1 MSETGLQP
9 FDDDLDFQSVLCVV
23 AHPDDIEYGTSAAV
37 ATWTAAGKTV
47 TYFLLTR
54 GEAGIDTMHP
64 SEAAGV
70 REQEERD
77 GAKVV
82 GVTEVDFGSHQD
94 GVLEYGLALRRD
106 IAREIRRRRPEVVVT
121 GSYGD
126 RFGNGMV
133 NQADHRAVGL
143 ATLDAVADAG
153 NRWIF
158 PELVDEGL
166 EPWAGVRRLCFAGP
180 ATGTH
185 FVDVSAHVESA
196 VASLEAHRAYNEALP
211 DTFPKPREL
220 VTWILGEGGKAAGVE
235 HALVLDVIDRR

>member
-9 FDDDLDFQSVLCVV
+9 FGDDFQSVLCVV

-77 GAKVV
+77 GAEVV
-82 GVTEVDFGSHQD
+82 GVTEVDFGNHQD
-94 GVLEYGLALRRD
+94 GVVEYGIALRRD
-106 IAREIRRRRPEVVVT
+106 IAREIRRRRPDVVVT

-180 ATGTH
+180 PTGTH
-185 FVDVSAHVESA
+185 FVDVGGQFERSVQ
-196 VASLEAHRAYNEALP
+196 SLEAHHAYNDALP

-220 VTWILGEGGKAAGVE
+220 VGMILGWGGEAAGVDR
-235 HALVLDVIDRR
+235 ALVLDVVERR

>member
-1 MSETGLQP
+1 MSETELQP
-9 FDDDLDFQSVLCVV
+9 CGEDFQSVLCVV

-77 GAKVV
+77 GAEVV
-82 GVTEVDFGSHQD
+82 GVTEVDFGNHQD
-94 GVLEYGLALRRD
+94 GVVEYGIALRRD
-106 IAREIRRRRPEVVVT
+106 IAREIRRRRPDVVVT

-185 FVDVSAHVESA
+185 FVDVGEHFERA
-196 VASLEAHRAYNEALP
+196 VQSLEAHHAYNDALP
-211 DTFPKPREL
+211 DTFPKPPAL
-220 VTWILGEGGKAAGVE
+220 VGMILGMGGEAAAVE
-235 HALVLDVIDRR
+235 HALVLDVVERR